1 MSEPMDTSEPDLT
14 GFHGRINSSPGR
26 APASN
31 NADHRVHP
39 VMPGARARPLARV
52 IRARDEPAG
61 HLETRGCPP
70 SVGKGPHGHRYHRAL
85 CWPPTLLAFT
95 HGICHEVLTP
105 INLSDDAS
113 LTDRPAGR
121 VAMLVKNTF
130 EFDARVEREARALAH
145 EGWDVVVVALHDGA
159 NLPLG
164 EERGSIKVT
173 RVPRLYGR
181 FARLGP
187 ASTVAPSATQEST
200 GWGGAAS
207 ALLRGIRRLA
217 RLAAP
222 VLRWAN
228 TAVVDQRMAV
238 AAARHNPD
246 VVHAHDLNTLGV
258 AARLARHLGVRVV
271 YDSHELHT
279 HRAGDPWHTRIA
291 NRLRERR
298 LIHAADRVITSTAAY
313 ADHMAHRYRIPPPTV
328 IRNVPETAT
337 PNAPLDLH
345 GKLGLDG
352 SRRLMLYEG
361 SVQPHRGLEQAIGA
375 LTLLPEWDLVVIGY
389 GPHRPSLERAATRH
403 GVRGRVHFT
412 GAVDHS
418 ELLRWTA
425 GADVG
430 LCLIQ
435 DAGLSYRWSLP
446 NKLFEYL
453 HAGIP
458 VVASEFGEMGQLV
471 QRTGIGA
478 TADPAN
484 STAIAEAVRQAA
496 ATPQELLDKSAAD
509 YTWAKEALG
518 LVDVYSALPVRA
530 NASHPKD
537 SATRPVVLFVASN
550 GIGAGHLTRV
560 AAVARRLQPPLQP
573 VVATMSDAVGML
585 EADGIPYEHIPSRPR
600 TGLDVRS
607 WNGYLR
613 ERLRPLIH
621 SLRPVALVFDGT
633 WPYEG
638 LLEASMAD
646 TSLSMV
652 WMRRGMWKH
661 ATGTA
666 ALGKADWFELVIE
679 PGDLAAAA
687 DEGPTAHAQ
696 DALHVG
702 PVVYLEPHE
711 TLGRE
716 EARRALD
723 LPLDTPCAL
732 LTLGAGDMNQLKPP
746 VHAAAA
752 ELAQQGF
759 AVCATDPAVAT
770 SGQDGHQLRTVRI
783 HALSRYLKAFDCVVS
798 AAGYN
803 TFHELLGNCIP
814 TLFVPNEHTAADDQS
829 ARAAWA
835 ATAGVAL
842 VCQPDPD
849 EMRRQARSLA
859 SAKVQA
865 RLAAACAGLSPLDG
879 SHQAAAEL
887 TRRYA
892 SARHRTPSNPH
903 PPATQRLRRHPS
915 VRRFLSL
922 TYPPRWRERH
932 IDETLTGREASVL
945 LWCVD
950 WPPDELERLVDTA
963 LPQLSSTLTWI
974 ILTSTPA
981 HLSHHAPNIHFEHV
995 LCQSDWSNITAAGA
1009 VYRSYLEARLNAIR
1023 TTASAEALIAPPA
1036 GITASDLQ
1044 QKLRARGL
1052 ASTSSSNPAT
1062 VEHRQHAS

>member
-1 MSEPMDTSEPDLT
+1 MISDNLVSNEAPPPEPL
-14 GFHGRINSSPGR
+14 
-26 APASN
+26 
-31 NADHRVHP
+31 
-39 VMPGARARPLARV
+39 
-52 IRARDEPAG
+52 
-61 HLETRGCPP
+61 
-70 SVGKGPHGHRYHRAL
+70 
-85 CWPPTLLAFT
+85 
-95 HGICHEVLTP
+95 
-105 INLSDDAS
+105 
-113 LTDRPAGR
+113 AGR
-121 VAMLVKNTF
+121 VVMLVKNTF

-145 EGWDVVVVALHDGA
+145 AGWSVAVVALHDGA
-159 NLPLG
+159 KLAFH
-164 EERGSIKVT
+164 EERGPLKVT

-207 ALLRGIRRLA
+207 VLLGGIRRLA

-258 AARLARHLGVRVV
+258 AARLARRLGARLV

-279 HRAGDPWHTRIA
+279 HRAGDRWHVRIA

-298 LIHAADRVITSTAAY
+298 LVRAADRVITSTAAY
-313 ADHMAHRYRIPPPTV
+313 ADHMAHRYRIPPPAV
-328 IRNVPETAT
+328 VRNIPEAAT
-337 PNAPLDLH
+337 PDAPLNLH
-345 GKLGLDG
+345 EKLGLDE
-352 SRRLMLYEG
+352 SRRLMVYEG
-361 SVQPHRGLEQAIGA
+361 SVQPHRGLEQAIAA
-375 LTLLPEWDLVVIGY
+375 LALLPDWDLVVIGY
-389 GPHRPSLERAATRH
+389 GPHRPSLEQAATRH

-453 HAGIP
+453 HAGVPAI
-458 VVASEFGEMGQLV
+458 VSDFGEMAHFV
-471 QRTGIGA
+471 QSTGVG
-478 TADPAN
+478 TRAN
-484 STAIAEAVRQAA
+484 PDDSTSIAA
-496 ATPQELLDKSAAD
+496 AVEQADRIPPELLDGAAAD
-509 YTWAKEALG
+509 HPWSHEASVLLDAYVSFSCLARTPG
-518 LVDVYSALPVRA
+518 RDQVGP
-530 NASHPKD
+530 
-537 SATRPVVLFVASN
+537 RPVVLFVASN

-666 ALGKADWFELVIE
+666 ALGKASWFELVIE

-702 PVVYLEPHE
+702 PVVYFEPHE

-716 EARRALD
+716 DARRALD

-746 VHAAAA
+746 VHAAAT
-752 ELAQQGF
+752 ELVQQGF
-759 AVCATDPAVAT
+759 AVCATDPTVAT
-770 SGQDGHQLRTVRI
+770 SGQDGEQLRTVRI

-842 VCQPDPD
+842 VCQADPE
-849 EMRRQARSLA
+849 EMRSQARSLA
-859 SAKVQA
+859 SAQVRA

-892 SARHRTPSNPH
+892 SARHRPHRTPSK
-903 PPATQRLRRHPS
+903 PPATQQLRRHPS
-915 VRRFLSL
+915 VRRLLSL
-922 TYPPRWRERH
+922 TYQPRWRERR
-932 IDETLTGREASVL
+932 IDETLAGREAPVL

-950 WPPDELERLVDTA
+950 SPPDELERLVDA
-963 LPQLSSTLTWI
+963 VLPQLSSTLTWI
-974 ILTSTPA
+974 VLTSTPA
-981 HLSHHAPNIHFEHV
+981 HLSHHAPNVHFEHV

-1009 VYRSYLEARLNAIR
+1009 VYGSYLEARLNAIR
-1023 TTASAEALIAPPA
+1023 TTVSAKALIAPPA

-1044 QKLRARGL
+1044 RRLRARGL
-1052 ASTSSSNPAT
+1052 APTSCSQPAT